1 METKNLIPIERFCSF
16 YNIETTFIDSLESF
30 GLVEV
35 IVVDEN
41 PYITEDQ
48 LVAVERMRRLH
59 YELAINLEGVDAVNS
74 LLKRIE
80 DLNRELIWVKNRLSL
95 FE

>member
-16 YNIETTFIDSLESF
+16 YNIETKFIDSLESF

-35 IVVDEN
+35 IIVDEN
-41 PYITEDQ
+41 PYFPEDQ
-48 LVAVERMRRLH
+48 LATIERMYRLH
-59 YELAINLEGVDAVNS
+59 YDLDINLEGIDAINF

-80 DLNRELIWVKNRLSL
+80 DLQQELIKVKNRLSL
-95 FE
+95 YE